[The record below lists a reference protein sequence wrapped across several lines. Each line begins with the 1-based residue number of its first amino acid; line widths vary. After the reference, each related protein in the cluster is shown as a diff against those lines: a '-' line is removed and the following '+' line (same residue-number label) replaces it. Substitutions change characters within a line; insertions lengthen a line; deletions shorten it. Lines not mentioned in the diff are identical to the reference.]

1 MPDPDGAAPLRSPDE
16 AAVVG
21 KAVLRAADRL
31 GLRNAVL
38 ADVLGLSQATMS
50 RLKSGD
56 YCLDKNSKAYE
67 LALLVIRLF
76 RGLDA
81 IVGGDTVA
89 VQSWM
94 GTENKALHG
103 QPISLIRTI
112 TGLALAVQ
120 YVDARRAR
128 I

>member
-1 MPDPDGAAPLRSPDE
+1 MPDLDGSTRLHAPDE

-31 GLRNAVL
+31 GLRNAAL
-38 ADVLGLSQATMS
+38 ADILGLSEATMS

-56 YCLDKNSKAYE
+56 YFLNRNSKAYE
-67 LALLVIRLF
+67 LAILVIRLF

-81 IVGGDTVA
+81 IVGGDTA
-89 VQSWM
+89 ALRSWM

-112 TGLALAVQ
+112 TGLSLAVQ

>member
-1 MPDPDGAAPLRSPDE
+1 MPDSDGSVWPHAPDE

-31 GLRNAVL
+31 GLRNAAL
-38 ADVLGLSQATMS
+38 ADVLGLSEATMS
-50 RLKSGD
+50 RLKSGG
-56 YCLDKNSKAYE
+56 YSLDKNPKAYE

-81 IVGGDTVA
+81 IVGGDAAA
-89 VQSWM
+89 VRSWM
-94 GTENKALHG
+94 GTENKALRG